1 MLLGISRGPQIHRYC
16 SSVRIEP
23 LLGHYWRICSSAV
36 HTSPVRCG
44 KFYNIIPQ
52 FYFPAQLVD
61 TFTISGVCNFYGA
74 DGDVHR
80 NRALTAILYS
90 CQVNAHFQTAVMI
103 VYALIPASKHCT
115 YALAMDDS
123 TSDLINPS
131 VSLPR

>member
-16 SSVRIEP
+16 SFARIEP

-61 TFTISGVCNFYGA
+61 TFTISGVCNLYRA
-74 DGDVHR
+74 DEDVHR

-90 CQVNAHFQTAVMI
+90 CQVNARFQTAVLI
-103 VYALIPASKHCT
+103 VYALISASKHRIS
-115 YALAMDDS
+115 ALAMDG

-131 VSLPR
+131 VTLLL

>member
-61 TFTISGVCNFYGA
+61 TFTISGVCNLYRA
-74 DGDVHR
+74 DEDVHR

-90 CQVNAHFQTAVMI
+90 CQVNARFQTAVLI
-103 VYALIPASKHCT
+103 VYALISASKHRIS
-115 YALAMDDS
+115 ALAMDG

-131 VSLPR
+131 VTLLL